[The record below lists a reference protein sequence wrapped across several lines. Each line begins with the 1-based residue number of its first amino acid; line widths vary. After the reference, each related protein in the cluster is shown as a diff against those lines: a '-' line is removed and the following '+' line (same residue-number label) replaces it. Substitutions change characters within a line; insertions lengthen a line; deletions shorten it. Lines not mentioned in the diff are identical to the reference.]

1 MKHLKKGRKFGRG
14 SGQKKAL
21 MSGLAANLIHHE
33 RITTTEAKAKELKS
47 FMGPLITIGK
57 KQDVNA
63 LRKLIKKLPKVAAY
77 KLYHVISPRYENRN
91 GGYTRVIKHTERR
104 KQDGAKKA
112 TIEFV

>member
-21 MSGLAANLIHHE
+21 MNGLAANLIHHE

-47 FMGPLITIGK
+47 FMGPLVTTAK
-57 KQDVNA
+57 KQEVSA
-63 LRKLIKKLPKVAAY
+63 LRKLMKQLPKTAAY
-77 KLYHVISPRYENRN
+77 KLYHEIAPEYEDRQ